1 MKKRKNVLMVSVAL
15 MLMLPLAAPAQLP
28 TPTYG
33 WNLGNTMEPPC
44 GEGCWA
50 PAATQALINAV
61 AAGGFNTIRIPVA
74 WNSHA
79 NQTTYQIDPAWMAR
93 VKQVVDWCYAKN
105 LTVIINSH
113 WDNGWLENNIT
124 SNVNTTINAKQ
135 RAYWTQIANA
145 FIGYDSKLL
154 FAGANEPNVD
164 TAGEMSTLLV
174 YHQTFI
180 DAVRATGGNNAT
192 RWLIVQGPN
201 TDIELTDQLM
211 NTLPSDPT
219 PGRLMVEVHYYTPYQ
234 FTLMTGRDQWWGDK
248 AYFWGQGY
256 DTWNPNLQKRNATWG
271 EESDMDALFQR
282 MVTKF
287 VSKGIPVVVG
297 EFGVIKRTGYS
308 DLTGVDLDL
317 HIASRTYFNKTLVS
331 KANSKGMKPIYWD
344 NGFNGTDGF
353 ALFDWNTGA
362 VVDEDNKAALTGGA
376 ALPPPTPPAGTTCR
390 NPAYNSTTTYCVGDI
405 VSFSLRD
412 WKWTNKRGHGAC
424 GSNDAPGGMA
434 DPWTDLGVC
443 AK

>member
-1 MKKRKNVLMVSVAL
+1 MKKRKNILMVSVAL
-15 MLMLPLAAPAQLP
+15 MLMLPLAALAQLP
-28 TPTYG
+28 TTTYG

-50 PAATQALINAV
+50 PAATQTLINAV

-74 WNSHA
+74 WDSHA

-93 VKQVVDWCYAKN
+93 VKQVVDWCYANN

-124 SNVNTTINAKQ
+124 IQCEHDDQRQAESLLDADRQRLHRLRQSAAVRRRQ
-135 RAYWTQIANA
+135 RAERSTLQA
-145 FIGYDSKLL
+145 
-154 FAGANEPNVD
+154 
-164 TAGEMSTLLV
+164 EMSTLLA

-180 DAVRATGGNNAT
+180 NAVRATGGSNAT

-271 EESDMDALFQR
+271 EESDMDGLFQR

-317 HIASRTYFNKTLVS
+317 HIASRTYFNKTLV
-331 KANSKGMKPIYWD
+331 
-344 NGFNGTDGF
+344 
-353 ALFDWNTGA
+353 
-362 VVDEDNKAALTGGA
+362 
-376 ALPPPTPPAGTTCR
+376 R
-390 NPAYNSTTTYCVGDI
+390 
-405 VSFSLRD
+405 
-412 WKWTNKRGHGAC
+412 
-424 GSNDAPGGMA
+424 
-434 DPWTDLGVC
+434 
-443 AK
+443 